1 MLERGLYIHIPFCA
15 TKCTYCDFYSF
26 TPRGEIIDEYLNAT
40 IRELDK
46 YKDYKV
52 NTLYIGGGTPSV
64 LGERRL
70 GYLLDEIW
78 KRFGSFEEATIEA
91 NPADNLLEFFKRAKK
106 GGINRVS
113 LGVQSAIPEEL
124 ALLSRRH
131 TNDDVLRAVADCKTA
146 GITNISLDLMLGIP
160 NQTQESLQK
169 SIDFL
174 CGLEP
179 THISAYILKL
189 EKGTPLF
196 KAKDT
201 LNLPDEDEVSDLYLT
216 AVKLLKERG
225 YNQYEISNF
234 AKNGCESKHNLLY
247 WQGNEYIGIGAS
259 AHGYLNGK
267 RYFYPRDI
275 DAFLGGVSPT
285 FDGEGGSLEEYL
297 MLRLRLCEGVN
308 YNTLSQRF
316 NISCENIKAKAQV
329 LAKHRL
335 ITATEQGFSL
345 TPIGFLVS
353 NSVILEILN
362 SIE

>member
-15 TKCTYCDFYSF
+15 SKCAYCDFYSF
-26 TPRGEIIDEYLNAT
+26 KPQGEIIDQYLSAT
-40 IRELDK
+40 LRELDK
-46 YKDYKV
+46 YKGYKV
-52 NTLYIGGGTPSV
+52 STLYIGGGTPSLIGEERLEFL
-64 LGERRL
+64 LGE
-70 GYLLDEIW
+70 ISN
-78 KRFGSFEEATIEA
+78 RFGSFEEATIEA
-91 NPADNLLEFFKRAKK
+91 NPADNLLEFFKTAKK

-113 LGVQSAIPEEL
+113 LGVQSANIDEL

-131 TNDDVLRAVADCKTA
+131 TNDDVLRAVADCKAA

-160 NQTQESLQK
+160 NQTEQSLKK

-174 CGLEP
+174 CELEP
-179 THISAYILKL
+179 KHISAYILKL

-216 AVKLLKERG
+216 AVQLLQERG

-247 WQGNEYIGIGAS
+247 WQGNEYIGVGAS

-275 DAFLGGVSPT
+275 NAFLGGVSPT

-297 MLRLRLCEGVN
+297 MLRLRLSNGVN
-308 YNTLSQRF
+308 YNSLQKRF
-316 NISCENIKAKAQV
+316 NLSCNGIKNTAQG
-329 LAKHRL
+329 LAKHGL
-335 ITATEQGFSL
+335 ITATEQGFAL
-345 TPIGFLVS
+345 TPKGFLVS
-353 NSVILEILN
+353 NSVILEIID